1 MNRSDNLYIDH
12 TEESAAKALKMAD
25 EFLAIQDINKKTT
38 IRLRLLVEETI
49 GMVKA
54 MTGDFNALFHME
66 EDNGEFRIVLT
77 CKTLMDK
84 EKKSSLLSVSTS
96 GKNAAAKGFMGKIS
110 EIIENGI
117 LNFDDVMKLNQQYGG
132 GSVDYMCMGM
142 GSMGTVPLAVPV
154 ESEPVTWSLSNYRNA
169 LEESSDNNA
178 PAKEAWDELEKSI
191 VANIAKDVIVGVKKD
206 RVDVTIIA

>member
-84 EKKSSLLSVSTS
+84 EKKSSLLSVASS
-96 GKNAAAKGFMGKIS
+96 GKNAAVKGFMGKIS

>member
-84 EKKSSLLSVSTS
+84 EKKSSLLSVSSS
-96 GKNAAAKGFMGKIS
+96 GKNAAVKGFMGKIS

>member
-1 MNRSDNLYIDH
+1 MNRSENLYIDH
-12 TEESAAKALKMAD
+12 TEESAAQALKMAD
-25 EFLAIQDINKKTT
+25 EFLAIQDINRKTT

-84 EKKSSLLSVSTS
+84 EKKSSLLSVSSS
-96 GKNAAAKGFMGKIS
+96 GKNAAVKGFMGKIS

-132 GSVDYMCMGM
+132 GSIDYMCMGM
-142 GSMGTVPLAVPV
+142 GSMGTVPLAVPADA
-154 ESEPVTWSLSNYRNA
+154 EPVTWSLSNYRNA
-169 LEESSDNNA
+169 LEESSENA
-178 PAKEAWDELEKSI
+178 PSKEAWDELEKSI
-191 VANIAKDVIVGVKKD
+191 VANIARDVIVGVKKD

>member
-1 MNRSDNLYIDH
+1 MNRSENLYIDH
-12 TEESAAKALKMAD
+12 TEESAAQALKMAD
-25 EFLAIQDINKKTT
+25 EFLAIQDINRKTT

-84 EKKSSLLSVSTS
+84 EKKSSLLSVSSS
-96 GKNAAAKGFMGKIS
+96 GKNAAVKGFMGKIS

-169 LEESSDNNA
+169 LEESSDNNT

>member
-1 MNRSDNLYIDH
+1 MNRSENLYIDH
-12 TEESAAKALKMAD
+12 TEESAAQALKMAD
-25 EFLAIQDINKKTT
+25 EFLAIQDINRKTT

-84 EKKSSLLSVSTS
+84 EKKSSLLSVSSS
-96 GKNAAAKGFMGKIS
+96 GKNAAVKGFMGKIS